1 MQHRNAAVRSDTRA
15 MKIDKPEVR
24 PTAGVTLKAVEAL
37 RDPNVQHF
45 TREQVAYLMHLA
57 FLSGA
62 EHRRAFDLAELIAT
76 WDANTN
82 PRQTREQRIA
92 FEMQRYA
99 DQAEMRRLRTSG
111 RRTRRSVRAV
121 QPTGLDESGNVVPV
135 GEMPN
140 PRCEWPDVAQPG
152 QPDRLV
158 AA

>member
-1 MQHRNAAVRSDTRA
+1 MGQTSGQPLAYTRA
-15 MKIDKPEVR
+15 NRVGDPTR
-24 PTAGVTLKAVEAL
+24 PTAGVTLKAVDAL

-76 WDANTN
+76 WDTSTT

-92 FEMQRYA
+92 WEMQRYA
-99 DQAEMRRLRTSG
+99 EQAELRRLRESE
-111 RRTRRSVRAV
+111 RRPRPSTRAV
-121 QPTGLDESGNVVPV
+121 QPTGLDEFGNVVPV
-135 GEMPN
+135 GEAPD
-140 PRCEWPDVAQPG
+140 PQCEWPEVAQPG
-152 QPDRLV
+152 RTNLRV